1 MAHWP
6 ARRLSV
12 LSGLVVFVILSAL
25 LLVSTRFG
33 DVWLSAGPFPF
44 PTKNP
49 VKEQQNDPYAART
62 VLSGPPGA
70 SFRGRKTFLFQRS
83 ANDAQTRY
91 CPMSATLHPGALP
104 LAGATTLSPSS
115 ISSTSAKRRIESPC
129 CRTTPPHISLWE
141 AQGQLSFG
149 EAFDV
154 PRLAKALG
162 RPVLEWNDIKLW
174 NGTQVTWDTIGCW
187 DLWSKQSEDK
197 APRESFGV
205 THRLGLDIAYT
216 PAPDYV
222 RASDFHI
229 GFPAL
234 TTLAWPAS
242 REVALAETTEAKPS
256 PGSHHTSPPDEQLL
270 CFDFLYYV
278 GSFHSFEIGLQYS
291 PAWNTVGRHMH
302 WNPSLDRLVDLF
314 LQALF
319 GLADGTTIPP
329 FISIHA
335 RHTDFAAYCK
345 PEPGQPCFTSLD
357 AYTQEVE
364 RLQRRIFERKGIEV
378 KHVVVTSD
386 ETDPSW
392 WAGVKAAGWFVPD
405 HDGLGTADY
414 LGVWYPVLIDA
425 VIQSRGHGFIGTEG
439 STMSILAARRVEDWQ
454 DGEASLLRF
463 N

>member
-6 ARRLSV
+6 ARRISV

-25 LLVSTRFG
+25 LLVSSRFG

-49 VKEQQNDPYAART
+49 AEEQHNDPYVART
-62 VLSGPPGA
+62 VLRGPPGA
-70 SFRGRKTFLFQRS
+70 SFRDALLPNERYITSWGSS
-83 ANDAQTRY
+83 AGWSNDVISFIHLIYLGQETNRIAV
-91 CPMSATLHPGALP
+91 LP
-104 LAGATTLSPSS
+104 YHT
-115 ISSTSAKRRIESPC
+115 STHLP
-129 CRTTPPHISLWE
+129 WE

-174 NGTQVTWDTIGCW
+174 NGTQVTWDAIGCW
-187 DLWSKQSEDK
+187 DLWSKLSEDK
-197 APRESFGV
+197 APRESYGV

-222 RASDFHI
+222 RASDFHV
-229 GFPAL
+229 GFSAL
-234 TTLAWPAS
+234 TTLAWPDS
-242 REVALAETTEAKPS
+242 RAVALADTTEAKPS
-256 PGSHHTSPPDEQLL
+256 LGSHHTSPPDEQLL

-335 RHTDFAAYCK
+335 RHTDFAAYCS

-364 RLQRRIFERKGIEV
+364 RLQKRIFERKGIEV

-425 VIQSRGHGFIGTEG
+425 VIQSRGQGFIGTEG